1 MDLLS
6 EFLSSIRLSGSI
18 FFRAEFGAPWAL
30 SSPDSAQLAQAL
42 LPAARQMV
50 LFHAIQAGECWV
62 ELEGRPQQPLSAGDV
77 VLFPFGHAHSMGAG
91 GAQKIESIAMLFP
104 GPPPWTTPPRIAYGG
119 EGETTQ
125 IVCGFL
131 HVDKALFNPLL
142 SSLPPLLVVKPD
154 ASHCGSMVRSS
165 IEFLSR
171 ELDNGSPGSHSVLGR
186 LTELLFVEVLRQHMA
201 QLKTSELGWL
211 AALKD
216 DGIRRSLELIHAEPA
231 EPWSVEELAKR
242 AGMSRSG
249 FAARFNELLGEAPGQ
264 YLTRW
269 RIQLASQRL
278 RDTDESI
285 ASVAAKVG
293 YGSESAFS
301 RAFKREAGR
310 GPADFRKALQ
320 KG

>member
-6 EFLSSIRLSGSI
+6 DLLSSIRLSGSV
-18 FFRAEFGAPWAL
+18 FFRGDFGAPWAL
-30 SSPDSAQLAQAL
+30 TSPDSGQLAEAL

-50 LFHAIQAGECWV
+50 LFHAVQAGECWV
-62 ELEGRPQQPLSAGDV
+62 GLEDGPQRSLSAGDV
-77 VLFPFGHAHSMGAG
+77 ILFPFGNAHAMGAG
-91 GAQKIESIAMLFP
+91 DTHRLDDISMLFP
-104 GPPPWTTPPRIAYGG
+104 GPPPWTVPPRIAYGG
-119 EGETTQ
+119 DGPTTH

-142 SSLPPLLVVKPD
+142 SSLPPLLVVRPD
-154 ASHCGSMVRSS
+154 HSHSGWMMRSS

-171 ELDNGSPGSHSVLGR
+171 ELDNTSPGSRSVLGR

-201 QLKTSELGWL
+201 HLGTSELGWL

-216 DGIRRSLELIHAEPA
+216 DGVRRSLELIHAEPA

-249 FAARFNELLGEAPGQ
+249 FAARFNELLGESPGQ

-278 RDTDESI
+278 RDTQDSI
-285 ASVAAKVG
+285 ASIAASVG

-310 GPADFRKALQ
+310 GPADFRKAT
-320 KG
+320 